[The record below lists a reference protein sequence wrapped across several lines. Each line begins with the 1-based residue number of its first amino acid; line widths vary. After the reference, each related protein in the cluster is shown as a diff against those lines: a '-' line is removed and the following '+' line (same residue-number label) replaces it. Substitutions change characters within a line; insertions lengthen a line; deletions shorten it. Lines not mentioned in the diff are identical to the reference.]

1 MFNIGDQVQLNS
13 GSPVMTVSA
22 IVENDVSC
30 TWFDNNTQYHS
41 QFIAAM
47 LHEYKEEDL
56 SAVYDFG

>member
-22 IVENDVSC
+22 IVENNVSC

-41 QFIAAM
+41 EFIATM
-47 LHEYKEEDL
+47 LHAYVEVDL
-56 SAVYDFG
+56 SAVYNFG